1 MPWSLARRDPEPAGE
16 RPRNP
21 LLRAVGLPG
30 RTILLIALGVLLVVL
45 FATGSC
51 RGIDISEAQAVA
63 TARSALAA
71 HPGAFTPENTE
82 AQVLRQ
88 GFPPNSMWVV
98 VFIVPEPD
106 GGSEDFL
113 HRAAVWVNANSG
125 ELEQINVDD
134 PGGG

>member
-1 MPWSLARRDPEPAGE
+1 MPWSTARGRPEPEGG
-16 RPRNP
+16 RSSNP
-21 LLRAVGLPG
+21 LVRAARLPG
-30 RTILLIALGVLLVVL
+30 RTLLLIALGVLLAVL

-51 RGIDISEAQAVA
+51 RGVDIPEEQAVA
-63 TARSALAA
+63 TARAALAA

-88 GFPPNSMWVV
+88 GFPPDSMWVV
-98 VFIVPEPD
+98 VFTVPDPD

-113 HRAAVWVNANSG
+113 HRAAVWVHAGSG
-125 ELEQINVDD
+125 KLEQINVDD